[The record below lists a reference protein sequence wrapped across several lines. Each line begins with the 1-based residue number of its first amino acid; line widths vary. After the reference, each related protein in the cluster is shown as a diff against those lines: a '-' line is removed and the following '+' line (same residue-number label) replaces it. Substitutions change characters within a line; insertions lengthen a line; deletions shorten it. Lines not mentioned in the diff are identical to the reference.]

1 MAQLT
6 GPNDGKLLASLTD
19 FQNLLRNEQAALA
32 KENEK
37 RRTKQTDVTGRWLGF
52 DESGYGLVE
61 FDGRIF
67 VCLVMSST
75 CKQKY
80 AKVNLR
86 RTRTANY
93 VDWQ

>member
-1 MAQLT
+1 MAEI
-6 GPNDGKLLASLTD
+6 LTD
-19 FQNLLRNEQAALA
+19 ADQMLAGLVTFQNLIRNEQTAAA
-32 KENEK
+32 KEELKK
-37 RRTKQTDVTGRWLGF
+37 RKNQTDVTGRWLGF
-52 DESGYGLVE
+52 NTEGKGLVE
-61 FDGRIF
+61 FEGRIY
-67 VCLVMSST
+67 VCVVISSK